1 MKLVYK
7 IILANTLG
15 IIIIILISVFSYH
28 EFNMLKAKL
37 SFVEIADTL
46 NASFLKMRLAEKNY
60 FLYKDVS
67 SLQLIK
73 AEIRRSKDMTGGMK
87 RKIIVAVG
95 HENFTGLVRRLDHY
109 AEEIDKIGTSD
120 KIGISGQD
128 IKNRQL
134 SVREAGRDLKLFSGS
149 MVRLERKKVNG
160 IISASLD
167 GLLYFFSLAIL
178 VAIMGTYLFFSNMF
192 RNLSRIERATNSI
205 SKGNF
210 NKIAEWKM
218 PNNELGSVMRAINSM
233 CDELQ
238 TRHEKLIQSRKLASI
253 GILTA
258 GVAHELGNP
267 LNNIS
272 MVAQTFLELYD
283 DLPDEERLEYME
295 TVLQECGRIKDIV
308 KNLLDFSK
316 PKDTEFRVL
325 DINAI
330 IKKTLK
336 LVRNMIN
343 VAGIKTELDLQEKLP
358 EVFIDEDKIQGV
370 LVNLINNAIQA
381 MSAKGTLF
389 IRTIRQEKEDKV
401 IIEIEDTGKG
411 IPPEFLSNIFDP
423 FFSTKGT
430 EGTGLGLSISYGIIK
445 RHNGKIRVKS
455 KVGVGTTFI
464 IELPVYISKEEGD
477 GCEEDHG
484 D

>member
-1 MKLVYK
+1 MKLVHK
-7 IILANTLG
+7 IILANSLG
-15 IIIIILISVFSYH
+15 IITIILISVFSYH
-28 EFNMLKAKL
+28 EFNMLRAKL

-60 FLYKDVS
+60 FLYKDTS

-73 AEIRRSKDMTGGMK
+73 SEIHRSKDMIGGMK

-95 HENFTGLVRRLDHY
+95 YGSFTDLARRLNHY
-109 AEEIDKIGTSD
+109 AKEIDNVGTS
-120 KIGISGQD
+120 GGD
-128 IKNRQL
+128 IKNTEL
-134 SVREAGRDLKLFSGS
+134 SVRAAGRDLKLFSGN

-160 IISASLD
+160 IISAALN

-178 VAIMGTYLFFSNMF
+178 VAIIGTYLFFSNMF
-192 RNLSRIERATNSI
+192 QNLRRIERATNSI

-218 PNNELGSVMRAINSM
+218 PANELGSVMRAINSM

-238 TRHEKLIQSRKLASI
+238 TRHEQLIQSRKLASI

-272 MVAQTFLELYD
+272 MVAQTFLELHD
-283 DLPDEERLEYME
+283 DLLAEERLEYME

-308 KNLLDFSK
+308 RNLLDFSK

-325 DINAI
+325 DINTI

-370 LVNLINNAIQA
+370 LVNIINNAIQA
-381 MSAKGTLF
+381 MPANGTLF
-389 IRTIRQEKEDKV
+389 IRTIRKEKEDNI

-411 IPPEFLSNIFDP
+411 IPAEFLSNIFDP

-445 RHNGKIRVKS
+445 RHNGKISVKS
-455 KVGVGTTFI
+455 EVGVGTTFI
-464 IELPVYISKEEGD
+464 IELPVYISKEDGY
-477 GCEEDHG
+477 GCEENHG